1 MSQAIYKYSRLKSA
15 CGTLHSPLSTLHF
28 QLSTFNYPL
37 STIISLL
44 QGFGKG
50 ESSCSGGC
58 ASLHRR
64 LCISH
69 P

>member
-1 MSQAIYKYSRLKSA
+1 MHNRRCSAAQPTVKMPNIAQHNKAPHGARLSA
-15 CGTLHSPLSTLHF
+15 TTV
-28 QLSTFNYPL
+28 
-37 STIISLL
+37 IISPL

-50 ESSCSGGC
+50 GSSCSGGC

>member
-1 MSQAIYKYSRLKSA
+1 MSQAIYNHSGNKSA
-15 CGTLHSPLSTLHF
+15 CELSTIHS
-28 QLSTFNYPL
+28 QL
-37 STIISLL
+37 STIISPL
-44 QGFGKG
+44 QGFGKW

>member
-1 MSQAIYKYSRLKSA
+1 MSQASYKYSRLKSA
-15 CGTLHSPLSTLHF
+15 CDTIHYQLSTLNY
-28 QLSTFNYPL
+28 QLL
-37 STIISLL
+37 SRPCRAL
-44 QGFGKG
+44 GKWG
-50 ESSCSGGC
+50 SSRSGGC